1 MSIKSIL
8 KYILYDGVK
17 LLQNN
22 MSCSFQKMYFG
33 MHFFIEIEIPNIKA
47 LKISLFQLKQL
58 HNIIVSDLFLHLVV
72 FQKLHISVN

>member
-1 MSIKSIL
+1 MFFPKN
-8 KYILYDGVK
+8 VFW
-17 LLQNN
+17 NV
-22 MSCSFQKMYFG
+22 
-33 MHFFIEIEIPNIKA
+33 FFIEIEIPNIKA